1 MCGGGVVCAGVGGLW
16 AGGVWLRMWCV
27 GRARG
32 GGDSHSQAK
41 DNAVC
46 VCVCVCV
53 CVWGSGGSVWCVV
66 CGVCGP
72 GAYGLGVCVRVR
84 VRVRACACVRV
95 RVCGGGGG
103 PGGVCARAGCRRGVC
118 AGMRVVCRVFL
129 WVVRAETEAESRSQ
143 AKDDAVGVWYGH
155 GVGVCGG
162 GGRSCVW
169 CVWCV
174 WWAGRDRSSQAKD
187 HVHGWISRIICL
199 CFLSSFSTS
208 EIKTTPMKCE
218 SAPTSQHL
226 SLARQTG
233 GVFRVGGGGAGFAT
247 CCHQASLGPR
257 VLPLNLT
264 GASGSV

>member
-1 MCGGGVVCAGVGGLW
+1 MWGAWCVRGCGVYGRGVGGW
-16 AGGVWLRMWCV
+16 VWLRMWCV

-46 VCVCVCV
+46 VCVCV
-53 CVWGSGGSVWCVV
+53 WGSGGSVWRVWAGCVRAGGMCARV
-66 CGVCGP
+66 CVC
-72 GAYGLGVCVRVR
+72 VCVRAR
-84 VRVRACACVRV
+84 ARACAWRRGGGAPGCVCVCTRWV
-95 RVCGGGGG
+95 QAGCVCGYACG
-103 PGGVCARAGCRRGVC
+103 
-118 AGMRVVCRVFL
+118 VFL

-155 GVGVCGG
+155 GVCVCGG
-162 GGRSCVW
+162 GGVV

-208 EIKTTPMKCE
+208 AIKTTPVKCE

-233 GVFRVGGGGAGFAT
+233 ECSELGGGGGVRDLLSPGQVESSRSAPEPDW
-247 CCHQASLGPR
+247 SKWIR
-257 VLPLNLT
+257 VICR
-264 GASGSV
+264 GSV

>member
-1 MCGGGVVCAGVGGLW
+1 MCVCGGGGGGIGGGGGVCVGGVVCAGVWGLW
-16 AGGVWLRMWCV
+16 TGGGGWGGWVWLRMWCV

-46 VCVCVCV
+46 VCVCVY
-53 CVWGSGGSVWCVV
+53 GGAGGV
-66 CGVCGP
+66 CGVFGP
-72 GAYGLGVCVRVR
+72 GAYGLGVCVRVCACACACARAR
-84 VRVRACACVRV
+84 VRVR
-95 RVCGGGGG
+95 GGGGG
-103 PGGVCARAGCRRGVC
+103 GAPGCVCVCTRWVQAGCVC
-118 AGMRVVCRVFL
+118 GYACGVFL

-155 GVGVCGG
+155 GVCVCGG
-162 GGRSCVW
+162 GVV

-208 EIKTTPMKCE
+208 AIKTTPVKCE

-233 GVFRVGGGGAGFAT
+233 ECSELGGGG
-247 CCHQASLGPR
+247 R
-257 VLPLNLT
+257 
-264 GASGSV
+264 GSRLAVTRPG

>member
-1 MCGGGVVCAGVGGLW
+1 M
-16 AGGVWLRMWCV
+16 
-27 GRARG
+27 
-32 GGDSHSQAK
+32 
-41 DNAVC
+41 
-46 VCVCVCV
+46 
-53 CVWGSGGSVWCVV
+53 WCVV
-66 CGVCGP
+66 CGVWRVRAG
-72 GAYGLGVCVRVR
+72 CVRAGGMCAC
-84 VRVRACACVRV
+84 ACACVRV
-95 RVCGGGGG
+95 RARACVCVCVAGGG
-103 PGGVCARAGCRRGVC
+103 PGCVCARAGCRRGVC

-233 GVFRVGGGGAGFAT
+233 GVFRVWGGGRGSRRAVTRPAW
-247 CCHQASLGPR
+247 
-257 VLPLNLT
+257 VLAFCP
-264 GASGSV
+264 